1 MMKKVMRMVCIVI
14 LITALV
20 FTLIVLIGNNRK
32 KRLINELEQYS
43 ALKIND
49 SIKASIGAT
58 DGQTVIR
65 IHNIPIVYA
74 FDAYDSIE
82 EILKSD
88 DILATYYAVTDGSEI
103 ISVYRDLNGELY
115 LMDDSLILNDSKT
128 RDVLIS
134 GGVSEMLPRN
144 AIVLDVYYLW
154 GESNHQGSAL
164 YYKTNIGDFVYYEYH
179 LTGET
184 KTFFSAN
191 EFFDLMKSYC
201 ATLSPDTPP
210 GNADTK

>member
-1 MMKKVMRMVCIVI
+1 MKTSRILLIICIAI
-14 LITALV
+14 LITAL
-20 FTLIVLIGNNRK
+20 FFALIAFIGNNRK
-32 KRLINELEQYS
+32 KRTVKELAQYS
-43 ALKIND
+43 ALKVDD
-49 SIKASIGAT
+49 SIKASIGAA

-103 ISVYRDLNGELY
+103 VSVHRDLNGELY

-144 AIVLDVYYLW
+144 ATVLDVYYLW
-154 GESNHQGSAL
+154 GESNHQGYAL
-164 YYKTNIGDFVYYEYH
+164 YYKTNVGDFVYYEYH
-179 LTGET
+179 LEGET

-210 GNADTK
+210 GGDTE

>member
-1 MMKKVMRMVCIVI
+1 MRMICIVI

-20 FTLIVLIGNNRK
+20 FTLIVLIRNNRK

-43 ALKIND
+43 ALKIDD

-65 IHNIPIVYA
+65 IHHLPIVYA

-103 ISVYRDLNGELY
+103 ISVYNDVDGEFH
-115 LMDDSLILNDSKT
+115 LMDNSMILNDSRT
-128 RDVLIS
+128 RDVLMNRD
-134 GGVSEMLPRN
+134 VLDMLPQN
-144 AIVLDVYYLW
+144 ASVLDVYYLC

-179 LTGET
+179 LAGET

>member
-20 FTLIVLIGNNRK
+20 FTLIVFIGNNRK
-32 KRLINELEQYS
+32 KRLINEFDQYS
-43 ALKIND
+43 ALKIDD

-103 ISVYRDLNGELY
+103 ISVYNDVDGEFH
-115 LMDDSLILNDSKT
+115 LMDNSMILNDSKT
-128 RDVLIS
+128 REVLTNRDALD
-134 GGVSEMLPRN
+134 MLPQN
-144 AIVLDVYYLW
+144 ASVLDVYYLC

-191 EFFDLMKSYC
+191 EFFDLM
-201 ATLSPDTPP
+201 
-210 GNADTK
+210 

>member
-1 MMKKVMRMVCIVI
+1 MMKKVMRMICIVI

-20 FTLIVLIGNNRK
+20 FTLIVLIRNNRK

-43 ALKIND
+43 ALKIDD

-103 ISVYRDLNGELY
+103 ISVYNDVDGEFH
-115 LMDDSLILNDSKT
+115 LMDNSMILNDSRT
-128 RDVLIS
+128 RDVLMNRD
-134 GGVSEMLPRN
+134 VLDMLPQN
-144 AIVLDVYYLW
+144 ASVLDVYYLC

-179 LTGET
+179 LAGET

>member
-1 MMKKVMRMVCIVI
+1 MKTSRILLIICIAI
-14 LITALV
+14 LITAL
-20 FTLIVLIGNNRK
+20 FFALIAFIGNNRK
-32 KRLINELEQYS
+32 KRTVKELAQYS
-43 ALKIND
+43 ALKVDD
-49 SIKASIGAT
+49 SIKASIGAA

-88 DILATYYAVTDGSEI
+88 DVLATYYAVTDGSEI
-103 ISVYRDLNGELY
+103 VSVHRDLNGELY

-144 AIVLDVYYLW
+144 ASVLDVYYLW

-164 YYKTNIGDFVYYEYH
+164 YYKTNVGDFVYYEYH

-210 GNADTK
+210 GGDTE

>member
-1 MMKKVMRMVCIVI
+1 MKTSRVLLIICIAI
-14 LITALV
+14 LITAL
-20 FTLIVLIGNNRK
+20 FFALIAFIGNNRK
-32 KRLINELEQYS
+32 KCTVKELAQYS
-43 ALKIND
+43 ALKVDD
-49 SIKASIGAT
+49 SIKASIGAA

-103 ISVYRDLNGELY
+103 VSVHRDLNGELY

-128 RDVLIS
+128 RDVFIS

-144 AIVLDVYYLW
+144 ATVLDVYYLW

-210 GNADTK
+210 GGDTE

>member
-1 MMKKVMRMVCIVI
+1 MKTSRILLIICIAI
-14 LITALV
+14 LITAL
-20 FTLIVLIGNNRK
+20 FFALIAFIGNNRK
-32 KRLINELEQYS
+32 KRTVKELAQYS
-43 ALKIND
+43 ALKVDD
-49 SIKASIGAT
+49 SIKASIGAA

-88 DILATYYAVTDGSEI
+88 DVLATYYAVTDGSEI
-103 ISVYRDLNGELY
+103 VSVHRDLNGELY

-144 AIVLDVYYLW
+144 ASVLDVYYLW

-164 YYKTNIGDFVYYEYH
+164 YYKTNVGDFVYYEYH
-179 LTGET
+179 LEGET

-210 GNADTK
+210 GGDTE

>member
-43 ALKIND
+43 ALKIDD

-103 ISVYRDLNGELY
+103 ISVYNDVDGEFH
-115 LMDDSLILNDSKT
+115 LMDNSMILNDSKT
-128 RDVLIS
+128 RDVLMNRD
-134 GGVSEMLPRN
+134 VLDMLPQN
-144 AIVLDVYYLW
+144 ASVLDVYYLC
-154 GESNHQGSAL
+154 GESNRQGSAL

-179 LTGET
+179 LTGGT